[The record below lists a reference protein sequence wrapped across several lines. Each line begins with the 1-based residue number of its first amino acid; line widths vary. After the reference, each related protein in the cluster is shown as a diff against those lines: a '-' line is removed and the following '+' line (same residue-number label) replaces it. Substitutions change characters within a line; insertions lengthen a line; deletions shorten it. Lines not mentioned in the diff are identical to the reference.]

1 MQIDISGHRALVT
14 GSTAGIGYT
23 IADQLVECGAAVV
36 VNGRQPDNVA
46 ETVGLLR
53 HKYPDA
59 DISGAAGNIGT
70 ADGIQEVIEAAGE
83 GVDILV
89 NNAAVYGRRDFVDIT
104 DKEWQL
110 YWDVNV
116 QSAVRLC
123 RHYAPLMADAGWG
136 RIVMI
141 SSESAVQIHHEMI
154 HYGVSK
160 MALMALARG
169 IAQTYPGTGLTV
181 NSVLPGP
188 TRSRGVTA
196 FLTAEAERLQ
206 VTMPEIETRWIKKWR
221 PTSLTGKV
229 AEPEEVASL
238 VTYLCSPLSSATTGA
253 ALRADGGTVVS
264 IT

>member
-1 MQIDISGHRALVT
+1 MKIDISGHRALVT

-23 IADQLVECGAAVV
+23 IAGQLAECGAAVV
-36 VNGRQPDNVA
+36 VNGRKPDDVA
-46 ETVGLLR
+46 AAVESLR
-53 HKYPDA
+53 A
-59 DISGAAGNIGT
+59 RVSGRRDQRCRRQYRHRRRGSRGDRGAG
-70 ADGIQEVIEAAGE
+70 DGIDV
-83 GVDILV
+83 LV

-123 RHYAPLMADAGWG
+123 RHYAPLMAASGWG

-154 HYGVSK
+154 HYGVTK

-169 IAQTYPGTGLTV
+169 VAQTYPGTGLTV

-188 TRSRGVTA
+188 TRSRGVMA
-196 FLTAEAERLQ
+196 FLTGEAERLQ
-206 VTMPEIETRWIKKWR
+206 VSFRRSR
-221 PTSLTGKV
+221 PAGSR
-229 AEPEEVASL
+229 S
-238 VTYLCSPLSSATTGA
+238 
-253 ALRADGGTVVS
+253 GGRPR
-264 IT
+264 

>member
-1 MQIDISGHRALVT
+1 MKIDISGHRALVT

-23 IADQLVECGAAVV
+23 IAGQLAECGAAVV
-36 VNGRQPDNVA
+36 VNGRKADDVA
-46 ETVGLLR
+46 AAVGSLR
-53 HKYPDA
+53 ASYPDA
-59 DISGAAGNIGT
+59 EISGAAGNIGT
-70 ADGIQEVIEAAGE
+70 ADGVAEVIDAAGE
-83 GVDILV
+83 GIDVLV

-123 RHYAPLMADAGWG
+123 RHYAPLMAEAGWG

-154 HYGVSK
+154 HYGVTK

-169 IAQTYPGTGLTV
+169 VAQTYPGTGLTV

-188 TRSRGVTA
+188 TRSRGVMA
-196 FLTAEAERLQ
+196 FLTGEAERLQ
-206 VTMPEIETRWIKKWR
+206 VSLPEIETRWIKKWR
-221 PTSLTGKV
+221 PTSLTRKV